1 PRRPPARPGS
11 CPHPSLRRQASWR
24 PAGRFQARLQ
34 PPARLRPAG
43 PFPRR
48 FLLSCGR
55 SPRGSEPRMKP
66 RLKCDLDD
74 LAFAC
79 EDANTEAANY
89 LDLETGEVIRVSD
102 EIRREL
108 ERLYEELDG
117 VEDEDQ
123 SAFAAALRRR
133 ALPDWMK
140 EAIRE
145 ADRVE
150 AGYSARYV
158 RVPTLESYEGYQIM
172 EDFVATVGERR

>member
-1 PRRPPARPGS
+1 MSGIAIGVSLPAAAWPGRARDGSPHSVAYRVHCSRGGPPT
-11 CPHPSLRRQASWR
+11 HPAALSA
-24 PAGRFQARLQ
+24 
-34 PPARLRPAG
+34 
-43 PFPRR
+43 RR

-123 SAFAAALRRR
+123 SAFAAALR
-133 ALPDWMK
+133 
-140 EAIRE
+140 
-145 ADRVE
+145 
-150 AGYSARYV
+150 
-158 RVPTLESYEGYQIM
+158 
-172 EDFVATVGERR
+172 

>member
-1 PRRPPARPGS
+1 
-11 CPHPSLRRQASWR
+11 
-24 PAGRFQARLQ
+24 
-34 PPARLRPAG
+34 
-43 PFPRR
+43 
-48 FLLSCGR
+48 
-55 SPRGSEPRMKP
+55 MKP
-66 RLKCDLDD
+66 RLKCDLDH
-74 LAFAC
+74 LAFAF

-102 EIRREL
+102 EIQRGL

-145 ADRVE
+145 ADQVE
-150 AGYSARYV
+150 AGYGSRYV
-158 RVPTLESYEGYQIM
+158 RVPALESSEGYQIM
-172 EDFVATVGERR
+172 EDFIATVGDRRMQGLLELAIRGRGAFRRFKDVLA

>member
-1 PRRPPARPGS
+1 PPPPAP
-11 CPHPSLRRQASWR
+11 L
-24 PAGRFQARLQ
+24 
-34 PPARLRPAG
+34 PPA

-55 SPRGSEPRMKP
+55 SPLGSEPRMKR
-66 RLKCDLDD
+66 RLKLDLDD
-74 LAFAC
+74 LAFAF

-102 EIRREL
+102 EVRREL

-123 SAFAAALRRR
+123 STFAAALPRR

-140 EAIRE
+140 ETIRE
-145 ADRVE
+145 ADQVE
-150 AGYSARYV
+150 ARDGSRYV
-158 RVPTLESYEGYQIM
+158 
-172 EDFVATVGERR
+172 

>member
-1 PRRPPARPGS
+1 PPPPAP
-11 CPHPSLRRQASWR
+11 L
-24 PAGRFQARLQ
+24 
-34 PPARLRPAG
+34 PPA

-55 SPRGSEPRMKP
+55 SPLGSEPRMKR
-66 RLKCDLDD
+66 RLKLDLDD
-74 LAFAC
+74 LAFAF
-79 EDANTEAANY
+79 EAANTEAANY
-89 LDLETGEVIRVSD
+89 LDLEAGEVVRVSD

-123 SAFAAALRRR
+123 SALAAALQRR

-158 RVPTLESYEGYQIM
+158 RVPTL
-172 EDFVATVGERR
+172 